1 MILTHEIL
9 NLVARRPIIEFVR
22 SRLFPLAVFSLALL
36 AVMPAAATTIV
47 PAADPGELALDSEAV
62 FLARAGVSRVVGR
75 PGYLATTTELE
86 VVSVAKGSLSPGS
99 VIESIVPGGVKD
111 GIGWVVAGAP
121 RLESGKVYLVFADR
135 DPRGRWQPRLMADS
149 VLRQEIAEDGSK
161 VLVPLEEASHLSRV
175 GSVDPNTPLVPG
187 PVDEKRFIAAL
198 ERRLDGNPGW
208 DWAPM
213 MAELDSTADF
223 LKLVPGE
230 CAFMNSGGRN
240 VRWSK
245 FDFGQSQ
252 SVWAEDDGDSSLTG
266 SGFAQVSGAV
276 SRWNTDPDP
285 TSLNLVYAGT
295 KNVGTSWCDEL
306 HDEDIPYWDA
316 PPSNSNAVVF
326 NDPCN
331 DIPDLNLS
339 NCTGTLAFG
348 GPWFGGTH
356 TFDGASWY
364 TATSLFVVVNNGAG
378 CLRET
383 RYEQMIAHEIGHGL
397 GFDHVS
403 DSSALM
409 NAMCC
414 HDHNS
419 TDAICAQYAYPVAA
433 TTPTPPPTST
443 PPPTATPVGGTPTPP
458 ATATPV
464 GATPTPP
471 PTATPTRTHTPR
483 LTPTPSGSRP
493 SQVTVPVVIHGEGVE
508 GTPWRS
514 DVVITNPNSGSQA
527 LRFIYVTSEKAAF
540 TATKNLAGRAT
551 LLLEDLVADLFRA
564 GDSRGPLGIEVL
576 TAGSKAPVVVSRAYT
591 ENSFGNLGS
600 GLPADVQPSTDVVSM
615 PGLFHDGAFRSNI
628 AVTAD
633 NGHDVWATFELFRGM
648 DDLVSGG
655 VQRLIGAGQQDQWS
669 IQQLFKNQAREGVPM
684 TVRVS
689 LSHPGIVNASMVD
702 NLSTD
707 SVVFLGKTPAINWIV
722 PVVAHTPG
730 VDGTFWGSSVSLWN
744 GSFWTSRIDLEY
756 LPEKTDNSSGG
767 IHASF
772 IWLEPYETR
781 TIKDVL
787 LDLFSIDDGKGV
799 LVVKSTQVVTVT
811 SRVFTGGP
819 LGGTSGNG
827 VRTVRVSELS
837 SEDAV
842 LPGVQMLDGFRTN
855 IGVVTG
861 DLGATFRFDLRD
873 AGGTLLAT
881 AFRSVEPRSLRHLS
895 MEKLFGRDVVAPDP
909 AGSIVVSGNAD
920 FLAYL
925 TVIDGT
931 SQDPV
936 FVMPQ

>member
-1 MILTHEIL
+1 
-9 NLVARRPIIEFVR
+9 VR
-22 SRLFPLAVFSLALL
+22 FRLFPLAALGLALL
-36 AVMPAAATTIV
+36 AAAPASPTTIV
-47 PAADPGELALDSEAV
+47 PATDPGELALDSEAV

-75 PGYLATTTELE
+75 PGYLATATELE
-86 VVSVAKGSLSPGS
+86 VISVAKGSLSPGS
-99 VIESIVPGGVKD
+99 VVESIVPGGVKD

-121 RLESGKVYLVFADR
+121 KLESGKVYLVFADS

-175 GSVDPNTPLVPG
+175 GSVDPNASLVPG
-187 PVDEKRFIAAL
+187 PVDEKQFIAAL
-198 ERRLDGNPGW
+198 ERRLDGKPGW
-208 DWAPM
+208 DWAPLTRFSGSDLYVKD
-213 MAELDSTADF
+213 AP
-223 LKLVPGE
+223 VG
-230 CAFMNSGGRN
+230 CVFMTY
-240 VRWSK
+240 
-245 FDFGQSQ
+245 
-252 SVWAEDDGDSSLTG
+252 DDGDGNPIRWRLFDTG
-266 SGFAQVSGAV
+266 GTRSMAADSNGDPSFPDGGFDEVQGALARWNAV
-276 SRWNTDPDP
+276 SS
-285 TSLNLVYAGT
+285 TSLSVSYGGASASPPSRCTDETDITANAVLFGDP
-295 KNVGTSWCDEL
+295 CDE
-306 HDEDIPYWDA
+306 
-316 PPSNSNAVVF
+316 
-326 NDPCN
+326 
-331 DIPDLNLS
+331 IPDLTGCS
-339 NCTGTLAFG
+339 GTLAFG
-348 GPWFGGTH
+348 GPSFYPTTTYTWDDRRWH
-356 TFDGASWY
+356 QAVSW
-364 TATSLFVVVNNGAG
+364 FVVVNNGTG
-378 CLRET
+378 DCLSPAN
-383 RYEQMIAHEIGHGL
+383 YELMLTHEMGHGL
-397 GFDHVS
+397 GFGHVS
-403 DSSALM
+403 DPSALM
-409 NAMCC
+409 HANCC
-414 HDHNS
+414 HPHNS
-419 TDAICAQYAYPVAA
+419 LDISCTQYLYPTV
-433 TTPTPPPTST
+433 SS
-443 PPPTATPVGGTPTPP
+443 
-458 ATATPV
+458 
-464 GATPTPP
+464 TPTPP
-471 PTATPTRTHTPR
+471 PTATPSGTTPTPTRTSPPSTTPTRTHTPPPTATPAGATPTPTP
-483 LTPTPSGSRP
+483 TPTPSGGRP
-493 SQVTVPVVIHGEGVE
+493 SRVTVPVVIHGEGVE

-514 DVVITNPNSGSQA
+514 DVVVTNPNSSSQE

-540 TATKNLAGRAT
+540 SATKNLAGRAT

-576 TAGSKAPVVVSRAYT
+576 TAGSEAPVVVSRAYA
-591 ENSFGNLGS
+591 ENPFGNLGS
-600 GLPADVQPSTDVVSM
+600 GLPADIQPSTDVVSM
-615 PGLFHDGAFRSNI
+615 PGLFHDEAFRSNI

-633 NGHDVWATFELFRGM
+633 SGHDVWATFELFRGT
-648 DDLVSGG
+648 DDLVGGG

-689 LSHPGIVNASMVD
+689 LSHPGIVNASMID

-707 SVVFLGKTPAINWIV
+707 SAVFLGKVPAINWIV
-722 PVVAHTPG
+722 PVVAHIPG
-730 VDGTFWGSSVSLWN
+730 SDGTFWSSSVSLWN
-744 GSFWTSRIDLEY
+744 GSIWRSRIDLEY

-781 TIKDVL
+781 TIEDVL

-799 LVVKSTQVVTVT
+799 LLVKSTQVITVT

-827 VRTVRVSELS
+827 VRVVRAIELS

-842 LPGVQMLDGFRTN
+842 LPGVRMLDGFRTN
-855 IGVVTG
+855 VGVVTG
-861 DLGATFRFDLRD
+861 ILGATFQFDLRD

-909 AGSIVVSGNAD
+909 VGSIVVSGNAD

>member
-1 MILTHEIL
+1 MILTREIL
-9 NLVARRPIIEFVR
+9 KLVVRRPIIEVVR
-22 SRLFPLAVFSLALL
+22 SRLFQLAALGLALL
-36 AVMPAAATTIV
+36 AVVPAAATTIV

-62 FLARAGVSRVVGR
+62 FLARAGVSRVVAR

-86 VVSVAKGSLSPGS
+86 VVSVAKGSMSPGS

-121 RLESGKVYLVFADR
+121 KLESGKVYLFFADR

-149 VLRQEIAEDGSK
+149 VLRQAIAEDGSK

-175 GSVDPNTPLVPG
+175 GSAGRDAPLVPG
-187 PVDEKRFIAAL
+187 PVNEEEFIAAL
-198 ERRLDGNPGW
+198 ERRLDGKPGW
-208 DWAPM
+208 DWAP
-213 MAELDSTADF
+213 
-223 LKLVPGE
+223 LVR
-230 CAFMNSGGRN
+230 SGGSDLYAKDAPAGCVFMTHDAGDGRPI
-240 VRWSK
+240 RWRL
-245 FDFGQSQ
+245 FDSGGTQSMAAD
-252 SVWAEDDGDSSLTG
+252 SNGDSSLSSG
-266 SGFAQVSGAV
+266 GFAQVQGALA
-276 SRWNTDPDP
+276 RWNGV
-285 TSLNLVYAGT
+285 TS
-295 KNVGTSWCDEL
+295 TSVSVS
-306 HDEDIPYWDA
+306 YGGA
-316 PPSNSNAVVF
+316 SASPPSSCTDDTDITANAVVF
-326 NDPCN
+326 DDPCN
-331 DIPDLNLS
+331 EMADLTGCS
-339 NCTGTLAFG
+339 GTLAFG
-348 GPWFGGTH
+348 GPSFYST
-356 TFDGASWY
+356 TTYSWDSQQWHQ
-364 TATSLFVVVNNGAG
+364 AISWFVVVNNGAG
-378 CLRET
+378 NCLSLAD
-383 RYEQMIAHEIGHGL
+383 YELMLTHEMGHGL
-397 GFDHVS
+397 GFGHVS
-403 DSSALM
+403 DPNALM
-409 NAMCC
+409 HANCC
-414 HDHNS
+414 HPHNS
-419 TDAICAQYAYPVAA
+419 LDISCTQYLYPTAA
-433 TTPTPPPTST
+433 STPTPTRTPTRTATPSGPTPTPTPTPPPGTT
-443 PPPTATPVGGTPTPP
+443 PTRTPAPQPTATPT
-458 ATATPV
+458 
-464 GATPTPP
+464 GATPTP
-471 PTATPTRTHTPR
+471 
-483 LTPTPSGSRP
+483 TPTPSDSRP

-514 DVVITNPNSGSQA
+514 DVVVTNPNSSPQE
-527 LRFIYVTSEKAAF
+527 LRFIYVTSGKAAF
-540 TATKNLAGRAT
+540 SATKNLAGRAT

-576 TAGSKAPVVVSRAYT
+576 TPGSEAPVVVSRAYA
-591 ENSFGNLGS
+591 ENPFGNLGS

-615 PGLFHDGAFRSNI
+615 PGLFHDEAFRSNI

-648 DDLVSGG
+648 DDLVGGG

-689 LSHPGIVNASMVD
+689 LSHPGIVNASMID

-707 SVVFLGKTPAINWIV
+707 SAVFLGKVPAINWIV
-722 PVVAHTPG
+722 PVVAHIPG
-730 VDGTFWGSSVSLWN
+730 SDGTFWNSSVSLWN
-744 GSFWTSRIDLEY
+744 GSIWTSRIDLEY

-781 TIKDVL
+781 TIEDVL
-787 LDLFSIDDGKGV
+787 LDLFNIDDGKGV
-799 LVVKSTQVVTVT
+799 LVVKSTQVITVT

-827 VRTVRVSELS
+827 VRTVRAVELS

-842 LPGVQMLDGFRTN
+842 LPGVRMLDGFRTN
-855 IGVVTG
+855 VGVVTS
-861 DLGATFRFDLRD
+861 DLGATFQFDLRD

-881 AFRSVEPRSLRHLS
+881 AFRSVEPRSLRQLS
-895 MEKLFGRDVVAPDP
+895 MEKLFGKNVAAPDP
-909 AGSIVVSGNAD
+909 VGSIVISGEAD